1 MLKSKKLTISLLAL
15 SVISLA
21 ACAGVSNKHL
31 TDSKEWPSFG
41 RDYTNQRMSPLTQIN
56 TRNAENLGLAWQFK
70 TGVATSVQGAPIV
83 TDGVMYVALPYNH
96 VAALDAKTGK
106 ELWRYQHERKANWK
120 MCCGPANRGVA
131 VSGGKVFIGTVDA
144 RLIALDAKTGAK
156 IWDINVADDT
166 AQTENTS
173 SLSKSD
179 AKSKK
184 DTYGGT
190 GIGIAMAPVVY
201 NGKVIVGVTGVGYG
215 LHVDTPRIDAPLGA
229 VIGLSGLYGR
239 PGFLAAFDV
248 NSGNRVWQFDTIPS
262 QGWEGVFAAETSDGI
277 SLNRDVAAEKENA
290 KNHPDAWRYGGG
302 SAWSTPAIDTK
313 TNTLFFGT
321 GNPSPQMND
330 ISRPGDNLY
339 TVSLVA
345 LNTETGKIKWHYQQ
359 VPHDV
364 WGYDLASPPVLF
376 DYVKDGKKIPA
387 VGQAG
392 KTGWYYVNDRA
403 TGALLMKSEAFVPQK
418 NLFAKATKQGTVL
431 YPGILGGANWS
442 PTALDQSSQTAYVAG
457 IHAPI
462 KYTLVEEIAK
472 DESHQSPK
480 DIKSAFIPPR
490 TGLPSYAAGQLI
502 VKVKRGVT
510 DNQMNR
516 LGIRQAVIKTLG
528 TNDTQLWQLKQG
540 ISVEQAL
547 EKAKQSGLFEYAE
560 PNQIIRLDPRE
571 SKGFGDI
578 NKKQPLEP
586 IRYTSSEPTKDPRW
600 GTVSAINLTTGKIQW
615 QVKTE
620 QPLMGG
626 ILATRGGL
634 LFMGEGD
641 GRFNVYNISTGD
653 LLWQDKV
660 DAGVNAPP
668 ISYEIDGV
676 QYVAVVAGGNAIFGF
691 TAGDNILVYTLKK

>member
-1 MLKSKKLTISLLAL
+1 MLTSKKLVNSMLAL
-15 SVISLA
+15 SVMTLA
-21 ACAGVSNKHL
+21 ACAGVGNQHINS
-31 TDSKEWPSFG
+31 SKDWPSYG

-56 TRNAENLGLAWQFK
+56 AQNVGKLGLAWQFK
-70 TGVATSVQGAPIV
+70 TGVAATFQATPIV
-83 TDGVMYVALPYNH
+83 TGGVMYVALPYNH

-120 MCCGPANRGVA
+120 MCCGPASRGVA
-131 VSGGKVFIGTVDA
+131 VSDGKVFIGTVDA

-156 IWDINVADDT
+156 VWDINVADDT
-166 AQTENTS
+166 ALTENTS

-179 AKSKK
+179 AKSQK
-184 DTYGGT
+184 DSYGGT
-190 GIGIAMAPVVY
+190 GIGINMAPVVY
-201 NGKVIVGVTGVGYG
+201 RGKVIVGVTGVGYG
-215 LHVDTPRIDAPLGA
+215 LHVDTPRLDAPLGA
-229 VIGLSGLYGR
+229 VIGVSGLYGR

-248 NSGNRVWQFDTIPS
+248 NSGSRVWQFDTIPS
-262 QGWEGVFAAETSDGI
+262 KGWEGVFAATTSDGI
-277 SLNRDVAAEKENA
+277 SLNRDIAAEKENA

-345 LNTETGKIKWHYQQ
+345 LDTDTGKLKWHYQQ

-376 DYVKDGKKIPA
+376 DYVKDGKNIPA

-418 NLFAKATKQGTVL
+418 NLFAKATKEGTVL
-431 YPGILGGANWS
+431 YPGILGGSNWS
-442 PTALDQSSQTAYVAG
+442 PSALDDGKQMAYVAG

-462 KYTLVEEIAK
+462 KYTLVEEPAK
-472 DESHQSPK
+472 D
-480 DIKSAFIPPR
+480 
-490 TGLPSYAAGQLI
+490 GLP
-502 VKVKRGVT
+502 
-510 DNQMNR
+510 
-516 LGIRQAVIKTLG
+516 
-528 TNDTQLWQLKQG
+528 
-540 ISVEQAL
+540 
-547 EKAKQSGLFEYAE
+547 
-560 PNQIIRLDPRE
+560 
-571 SKGFGDI
+571 
-578 NKKQPLEP
+578 P
-586 IRYTSSEPTKDPRW
+586 IRYASSEPTKDPRW
-600 GTVSAINLTTGKIQW
+600 GTVSAINLASGKIQW

-626 ILATRGGL
+626 VLVTQGGL

-641 GRFNVYNISTGD
+641 GRFNAYNSSTGD

-691 TAGDNILVYTLKK
+691 EAGDNIMVYALKK